1 MAGGVTA
8 GTATILFTDLV
19 GSTELRT
26 RLGDVVADQ
35 VRRAHDQVLS
45 AAIAEHGGRL
55 VKGLGD
61 GILASFGAAAD
72 AVEAA
77 TDIQRGIERANRRA
91 DDARRLAVRIGI
103 SAGDVSWEEGDCH
116 GTPVVAAARLCD
128 RAEGGQVLCDDLV
141 RGLARG
147 RTELTFRMVG
157 ELELKGLAEPVIA
170 FDVPWEPLVAERA
183 PMPAAML
190 PVASDLPFA
199 GRDREQETLTA
210 LWKSAQ
216 ADGHALVLISGEP
229 GVGKTRLTS
238 ELARDAHDEGAWVL
252 CGRCDDSIA
261 APYAPWIEVLRHA
274 VVHASDELLAA
285 HVDRHAGE
293 LGRLLPEVG
302 RRVPDLPEPR
312 GLDPETERLALF
324 DAVVDLLDAIAATA
338 PVVLVLDDAHWADA
352 ASLALLR
359 HVIRRLPR
367 EARLLIVVTYRDTDV
382 DRSHPL
388 SVVVGDLRREPRVE
402 RIALHG
408 IDEAGMRALLTAAG
422 GADLNEQGIAFA
434 HTLVA
439 ETEGN
444 PFFVGE
450 ILRHLLETGVLVQV
464 EGEWK
469 AAVPI
474 EEAGIPEGIRDVV
487 GRRLSR
493 LSTEANE
500 VLRVAAVIG
509 REFSVELLGTVAG
522 RGDDDVLRDVES
534 AMAASLVNEV
544 PRTPGLMIFSHALVQ
559 STLLDELSTT
569 RRVRLHAA
577 IGAALEA
584 RGDASAAQL
593 AHHFTEAAATG
604 VADQAVRYALAA
616 AADAQERLAF
626 DEVVHFYDLALEA
639 LDAGAADERQRAE
652 LLIDRGYAQHQR
664 GDQNAGRAD
673 ALAAARIGR
682 EVSAPDLVGR
692 AGITYQGLT
701 GHWAEPADPIAVELM
716 RECLDA
722 LDPVDVS
729 TRADVVAALASALIL
744 VPGDEALHLAEEAE
758 RLAREVGNAVAL
770 LRALNARA
778 WALRGRGRGAELCE
792 VASGSVRE
800 SQESGLQIFEWSS
813 RYLFAVGLVEL
824 GELDRAVEELEI
836 AYAFDIPMKGW
847 GPAVF
852 AATLATATGRLDAA
866 HDLIEVAAACGGDL
880 GDTNE
885 AVRCGQHARVASLQG
900 RVDDALAWCD
910 ASEQTLLGAGLGF
923 RGLALV
929 EAGDLDGAKGW
940 YATWSRDVRPLVPWL
955 LMHWVLSYETAIAF
969 RTGDRELAARCSEA
983 LEPFRGHLLG
993 GDTSLIGSAEG
1004 VLGRAAFTVGR
1015 LDDAIELMEHALAV
1029 AVGLDLHAVVAQ
1041 QQIDLGRAL
1050 LARDGPGDADRA
1062 NAFLAEARKA
1072 AAAMGMPPAVAEADS
1087 LLA

>member
-1 MAGGVTA
+1 VAGGASA

-19 GSTELRT
+19 GSTELRS
-26 RLGDVVADQ
+26 RLGDVAADQ
-35 VRRAHDQVLS
+35 VRRAHDQILNTAVTD
-45 AAIAEHGGRL
+45 HGGTV

-61 GILASFGAAAD
+61 GLMASFTAAAD

-91 DDARRLAVRIGI
+91 DDSRRLAVRIGI
-103 SAGDVSWEEGDCH
+103 SAGDVSWEDGDCH

-170 FDVPWEPLVAERA
+170 FDVPWEPSVAESA
-183 PMPAAML
+183 PLPAALL

-199 GRDREQETLTA
+199 GRDRERESLTN

-216 ADGHALVLISGEP
+216 TDGHALVLISGEP

-238 ELARDAHDEGAWVL
+238 ELSRDAHDDGAWVL

-261 APYAPWIEVLRHA
+261 APYAPWIEMLRHA
-274 VVHASDELLAA
+274 VTHVPDDLLTG

-293 LGRLLPEVG
+293 LGRLVSELG

-324 DAVVDLLDAIAATA
+324 DAVVDLLDAVAATA
-338 PVVLVLDDAHWADA
+338 PVLLVVDDAHWADS
-352 ASLALLR
+352 ASLTLLR

-367 EARLLIVVTYRDTDV
+367 EAPLLVVVTYRDTDV

-388 SVVVGDLRREPRVE
+388 SAMIGDLRREPRVE
-402 RIALHG
+402 QLSLRG
-408 IDEAGMRALLTAAG
+408 IDEDGMCALLAAAG
-422 GADLNEQGIAFA
+422 GADLNEEGIAFA
-434 HTLVA
+434 RTLVA

-450 ILRHLLETGVLVQV
+450 ILRHLLETGVLVQ
-464 EGEWK
+464 EDGQWR

-509 REFSVELLGTVAG
+509 REFSVDLLATVAE

-544 PRTPGLMIFSHALVQ
+544 PRSPGLMIFSHALVQ

-577 IGAALEA
+577 IGEALEA
-584 RGDASAAQL
+584 RGGATAAEL
-593 AHHFTEAAATG
+593 AHHFAEGAATG
-604 VADQAVRYALAA
+604 VADRAVKCALE
-616 AADAQERLAF
+616 AADEAQRRVAF

-639 LDAGAADERQRAE
+639 LDAGQPDERKRAQI
-652 LLIDRGYAQHQR
+652 LIERGYSQHQR
-664 GDQNAGRAD
+664 GDQEAGRTD
-673 ALAAARIGR
+673 AMSAAAIARSIG
-682 EVSAPDLVGR
+682 ALDLVGR
-692 AGITYQGLT
+692 AGIAHQGLT
-701 GHWAEPADPIAVELM
+701 GHWAEPANPVAVEMM
-716 RECLDA
+716 RECLTG
-722 LDPVDVS
+722 LDPDDVA

-744 VPGDEALHLAEEAE
+744 VPGDEALQLAEEAE
-758 RLAREVGNAVAL
+758 QLARDVGDDVAL

-778 WALRGRGRGAELCE
+778 WALRSRGRGAELCE
-792 VASGSVRE
+792 VGSGSVRHA
-800 SQESGLQIFEWSS
+800 QETGLQMLEWSS
-813 RYLFAVGLVEL
+813 RYLYGVALVEI
-824 GELDRAVEELEI
+824 GELDRALEQMDL
-836 AYAFDIPMKGW
+836 AYAFDVPLKGW

-852 AATLATATGRLDAA
+852 RASIATSAGRFAEAA
-866 HDLIEVAAACGGDL
+866 DLIEVAAACGGDL

-885 AVRCGQHARVASLQG
+885 AIRSGQLARLALLEG
-900 RVDDALAWCD
+900 RVDDALTWCD
-910 ASEQTLLGAGLGF
+910 VLAGTSLGIATDFASVV
-923 RGLALV
+923 LA
-929 EAGDLDGAKGW
+929 ESGDLDAAHARHAAW
-940 YATWSRDVRPLVPWL
+940 ARDIRPFAPQVV
-955 LMHWVLSYETAIAF
+955 MQWVLSYEATVAF
-969 RTGDRELAARCSEA
+969 RTNDRELARTVGDE
-983 LEPFRGHLLG
+983 LEPFRGHILG
-993 GDTSLIGSAEG
+993 GDTSVMGAAEG
-1004 VLGRAAFTVGR
+1004 ALGRAVFTQGR
-1015 LDDAIELMEHALAV
+1015 FDAAVVLMDEALVV
-1029 AVGLDLHAVVAQ
+1029 AERLDLHAVAAQ
-1041 QQIDLGRAL
+1041 QRMDLARAL
-1050 LARDGPGDADRA
+1050 LARGGAGDTDRA
-1062 NAFLAEARKA
+1062 HTLLTEAKDA
-1072 AAAMGMPPAVAEADS
+1072 AVAMGMPLAVTEAES